1 MGLIKFAKIVYEQPE
16 SPEEFTKFKD
26 PPEGKGFLDVFSI
39 TLEPDIPNDI
49 MFLGREKDIPKVI
62 NKYYPG
68 STFTID
74 RHNITDKTILYK
86 NPRIIFDI
94 DDDYKIKFKK
104 CR

>member
-1 MGLIKFAKIVYEQPE
+1 MGLIKFAKIVYEMPE
-16 SPEEFTKFKD
+16 APEDFKEFEE
-26 PPEGKGFLDVFSI
+26 PPEGKGFLDVYGI

-49 MFLGREKDIPKVI
+49 MFLGRKEDIPRVI

-68 STFTID
+68 STFTVY

>member
-1 MGLIKFAKIVYEQPE
+1 MGLIKFAKIVYEQSEPPKE
-16 SPEEFTKFKD
+16 YTKFKD

>member
-16 SPEEFTKFKD
+16 PPKEFTKFKD
-26 PPEGKGFLDVFSI
+26 APEGKGFLDVFSI
-39 TLEPDIPNDI
+39 ILEPDIPNDI

-68 STFTID
+68 STFTVD
-74 RHNITDKTILYK
+74 RHNITEKTTFYK